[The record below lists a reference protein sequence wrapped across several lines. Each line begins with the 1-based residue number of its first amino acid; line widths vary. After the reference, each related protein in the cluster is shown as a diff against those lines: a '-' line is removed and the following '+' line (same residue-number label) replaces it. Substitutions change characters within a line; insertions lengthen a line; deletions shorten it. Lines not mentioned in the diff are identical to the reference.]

1 MYFIFWYDYVLLPFY
16 LIGVLVMFNLYYRRR
31 HGTENPELRRHFNR
45 GMALKLVGCI
55 SIGLIYE
62 HYYNGAYDGRFYF
75 EGAKMLT
82 EYWKA
87 HPAEISH
94 VLINNIDDF
103 NLTNLDQLDM
113 SNAFIFANSS
123 FSVCKVAGIFN
134 FFSFNAFLPCSI
146 FFCYFA
152 FIAVW
157 NLFLLIRR
165 EFGLSMNLAGACT
178 LYIPSV
184 IIWDA
189 GIFKD
194 TISFSALCWMF
205 VCIYYLFIKRRR
217 ILRNIIGLLVA
228 TVFVAQVKVYILGA
242 FAPGII
248 LYIFSR
254 YKEGIRNPGVRA
266 LISPAILVVSVTLA
280 IVFLQ
285 NSSDLLGIYSLNQ
298 VLETANSTYTNI
310 QQFGGK
316 AGSSYDLNVDVT
328 STSGILFAIPT
339 GINLTLFRPYPWEYF
354 SPFILLASA
363 ESMLVLYFTLYVIF
377 KVGFFRSIR
386 TIFGNAL
393 LQFCFLYSL
402 TFAFLVG
409 LSAANF
415 GTLVRYKI
423 PCMPFYVLAL
433 VVLYQS
439 KFGKAQEAGEAA
451 TVSNI

>member
-31 HGTENPELRRHFNR
+31 HGTDNPVLRRHFNR

-87 HPAEISH
+87 HPTEIFH
-94 VLINNIDDF
+94 VLLNNIDEF

-152 FIAVW
+152 FIAIW
-157 NLFLLIRR
+157 NLFLLLHR
-165 EFGLSMNLAGACT
+165 EFNLSLNLAGACT
-178 LYIPSV
+178 LYVPSIV
-184 IIWDA
+184 IWDA

-194 TISFSALCWMF
+194 TVSFSALCWMF
-205 VCIYYLFIKRRR
+205 ICVYYVFIKRRHVVK
-217 ILRNIIGLLVA
+217 NIIGLMTA
-228 TVFVAQVKVYILGA
+228 AIFVAQVKVYILGA

-254 YKEGIRNPGVRA
+254 YKEAIRNPGLRA
-266 LISPAILVVSVTLA
+266 IISPVVVITSVVLVV
-280 IVFLQ
+280 IFFQ

-298 VLETANSTYTNI
+298 VLETTNTTYTNI

-316 AGSSYDLNVDVT
+316 AGSSYELNVNMA
-328 STSGILFAIPT
+328 SLSGIVAAIPT
-339 GINLTLFRPYPWEYF
+339 GINLTLFRPYPWEYL

-363 ESMLVLYFTLYVIF
+363 ESMLVLYFTLFVVF
-377 KVGFFRSIR
+377 KVGFFRTIR
-386 TIFGNAL
+386 TIFGSAL

-402 TFAFLVG
+402 AFAFLVG

-423 PCMPFYVLAL
+423 PCMPFYLLGLA
-433 VVLYQS
+433 VLYQT
-439 KFGKAQEAGEAA
+439 KFGSSRKTAEQQA
-451 TVSNI
+451 